1 MRISKRWLLTRTGL
15 LAVLLT
21 APAGAV
27 SPGAPDPTFSSDG
40 RQIVWF
46 DLVGLNRDLGW
57 DALVEEDGSVIV
69 VGAVES
75 GIENHYD
82 WAIAKLGPSGTL
94 VAGWGDSGNGKT
106 LVGFGHQKEAA
117 TAIVRDFSGR
127 YVVAGYSGDSSSG
140 TDFHVI
146 RLSSNG
152 NRDYTF
158 NGTGTVA
165 ADFSG
170 GDPARKYDIPTAIG
184 QQGSGRI
191 VVAGFGAATS
201 DQGHG
206 AETALLGLEETG
218 VPDVNFSSGGAMG
231 DGKCLRDWA
240 YYSALIEG
248 VQISDLAIEPGSDK
262 LIVVGRG
269 FDEATPTY
277 AIAVQ
282 RMTSL
287 CDRDAGFANSAGQ
300 LLYAFSDSSIPHEA
314 HGVALVPT
322 LVSGVVVASKIV
334 VAGAVYETS
343 SSSFDFGVLRLNPN
357 GTSDSSFGGS
367 GLGYRRIP
375 WDMGD
380 TSHDL
385 GFDLAL
391 QGDGKILIG
400 GAVDTAAGGYDFGA
414 VRLHADGSTDLG
426 FGLFGHTFVNFAGGG
441 TNDDYAHALK
451 LAPDGRVVLVGD
463 ASSSSGSG
471 DRDWGIVR
479 LQNDYLFADGFEW
492 GSTDSWSE
500 VTPP

>member
-170 GDPARKYDIPTAIG
+170 GDPRQVRRPDG
-184 QQGSGRI
+184 DRQQGSGRI
-191 VVAGFGAATS
+191 VVAGLGSRRATRATAPRRRCSGSRRPAYPTSTSAA
-201 DQGHG
+201 
-206 AETALLGLEETG
+206 AAPWATASAFATG
-218 VPDVNFSSGGAMG
+218 PTIPPSSRGPD
-231 DGKCLRDWA
+231 L
-240 YYSALIEG
+240 
-248 VQISDLAIEPGSDK
+248 
-262 LIVVGRG
+262 
-269 FDEATPTY
+269 
-277 AIAVQ
+277 
-282 RMTSL
+282 
-287 CDRDAGFANSAGQ
+287 
-300 LLYAFSDSSIPHEA
+300 
-314 HGVALVPT
+314 
-322 LVSGVVVASKIV
+322 
-334 VAGAVYETS
+334 
-343 SSSFDFGVLRLNPN
+343 
-357 GTSDSSFGGS
+357 
-367 GLGYRRIP
+367 
-375 WDMGD
+375 
-380 TSHDL
+380 
-385 GFDLAL
+385 
-391 QGDGKILIG
+391 
-400 GAVDTAAGGYDFGA
+400 
-414 VRLHADGSTDLG
+414 
-426 FGLFGHTFVNFAGGG
+426 
-441 TNDDYAHALK
+441 
-451 LAPDGRVVLVGD
+451 
-463 ASSSSGSG
+463 GSG
-471 DRDWGIVR
+471 DRTGG
-479 LQNDYLFADGFEW
+479 AT
-492 GSTDSWSE
+492 S
-500 VTPP
+500 